1 MCCPKS
7 PNVPTFF
14 GEKFCGCEIRSAI
27 IVSLFYI
34 RQIFWQKT
42 FPNPPKSPIELLMVL
57 FSSFLG
63 LFGFKWIPKGYQK
76 VPPRPHLNLSTSQK
90 EYGCIQAH
98 FLANLVHSSSVKWT
112 PMVTHR
118 SHYVST
124 WVTQPLTRKM
134 AVLSPFP
141 SRFESFSGQMDPN
154 SSSGVIPPL
163 KTKMAL
169 FSTFGVK

>member
-1 MCCPKS
+1 
-7 PNVPTFF
+7 
-14 GEKFCGCEIRSAI
+14 
-27 IVSLFYI
+27 
-34 RQIFWQKT
+34 
-42 FPNPPKSPIELLMVL
+42 MVL

-63 LFGFKWIPKGYQK
+63 LFGFKWTPKGYQK

-98 FLANLVHSSSVKWT
+98 FLANLVHSSRVKWT

-154 SSSGVIPPL
+154 SSSWVIPPL

-169 FSTFGVK
+169 FSTFGVVLGSKGPILLPVGPALSPLPHITPYLTRKMAVFSNFLTKFWSF